1 MHLQKRGRMN
11 NIGIFTTL
19 SNILLKILKLF
30 KLNNINYLGGG
41 GQRLTK
47 KKAKWPLILLEF
59 CVAKEK
65 RRKRDNKKER
75 EGEEKAELSELFY
88 RKFILALE

>member
-1 MHLQKRGRMN
+1 MHLQKTGRMN

-30 KLNNINYLGGG
+30 KVNNIHYLGGG

-47 KKAKWPLILLEF
+47 KSKMTIDPFRIL
-59 CVAKEK
+59 CCQGK
-65 RRKRDNKKER
+65 
-75 EGEEKAELSELFY
+75 EEKKGQQKGERGRGKS
-88 RKFILALE
+88 RII

>member
-47 KKAKWPLILLEF
+47 KKAK
-59 CVAKEK
+59 
-65 RRKRDNKKER
+65 
-75 EGEEKAELSELFY
+75 
-88 RKFILALE
+88 

>member
-30 KLNNINYLGGG
+30 KLNNIHYLGGG

-47 KKAKWPLILLEF
+47 KKAK
-59 CVAKEK
+59 
-65 RRKRDNKKER
+65 
-75 EGEEKAELSELFY
+75 
-88 RKFILALE
+88 